1 MSLRT
6 KFMLALLLTGLAAVA
21 MVGGLA
27 YVGMTKKVDIIRRE
41 QAAEHFYTA
50 VSGYLH
56 TYGSWQAAIAVEPFD
71 NYMRR
76 YQDLRGD
83 RRPPPGEQ
91 GPEGGRGPDQGPD
104 QRPRPG
110 PGGEPEADG
119 PPDANARLPQA
130 PPPGQ
135 APPVGRRPPPI
146 RSTTEPA

>member
-27 YVGMTKKVDIIRRE
+27 YVGMTKKVDLIRRE
-41 QAAEHFYTA
+41 QAAAHFYTA

-56 TYGSWQAAIAVEPFD
+56 TYGSWRAAMAVEPFD

-83 RRPPPGEQ
+83 RRPPPGED
-91 GPEGGRGPDQGPD
+91 GPD
-104 QRPRPG
+104 
-110 PGGEPEADG
+110 GE
-119 PPDANARLPQA
+119 R
-130 PPPGQ
+130 
-135 APPVGRRPPPI
+135 
-146 RSTTEPA
+146 